1 MGEVKRFTQ
10 RNAHAGMA
18 ELNITPLLDLAFVLL
33 IIFVITTPLLENT
46 IDVSLPIASQ
56 KQSSIDPSQ
65 LKTISINNKG
75 QIFIEKDAV
84 TDSQLDRIL
93 LSLKQRNPELTIA
106 VRADREIP
114 YQRVI
119 IVLDALKRN
128 QISKVGLVH
137 NEP

>member
-1 MGEVKRFTQ
+1 
-10 RNAHAGMA
+10 MA

-46 IDVSLPIASQ
+46 IDVNLPIASQ
-56 KQSSIDPSQ
+56 NKSEVDPQ
-65 LKTISINNKG
+65 NLKTISIDKKG

-84 TDSQLDRIL
+84 ADSQIDRVL
-93 LSLKQRNPELTIA
+93 QSLKQQRPELTIA

-119 IVLDALKRN
+119 VVLDALKRN
-128 QISKVGLVH
+128 QISKVGLIH